1 MGTEAERQDTRKAM
15 AFDLCNI
22 IDADPSQET
31 YTKMGQADKQ
41 FGGFLRLVIAQLKK
55 AIAAQDIDTMRTLLQ
70 ELLTDLQNTLE
81 D

>member
-1 MGTEAERQDTRKAM
+1 
-15 AFDLCNI
+15 
-22 IDADPSQET
+22 
-31 YTKMGQADKQ
+31 MGQTDRH

-55 AIAAQDIDTMRTLLQ
+55 AIAAKDIETMRGMLQ